1 MRVRDLLAREL
12 VAVDADAPLHT
23 IADQMRTQD
32 VGMIPILSGGKVV
45 GVVTDRD
52 LVLRVLAPISE
63 PAIMT
68 AWDVM
73 SRDPICIDEEATI
86 DRAAEVMQERRVRRL
101 VVLRNDGKPIGVV
114 SLSDMS
120 RYSEK
125 ALEVLRLLSI
135 KPHTIRYPEK
145 QVGSRTILMP

>member
-23 IADQMRTQD
+23 IADKMRAQD
-32 VGMIPILSGGKVV
+32 VGMIPILSAGKAV

-63 PAIMT
+63 PSIMT

-73 SRDPICIDEEATI
+73 SRDPICIDEEATLE
-86 DRAAEVMQERRVRRL
+86 RAAEVMQERRVRRL
-101 VVLRNDGKPIGVV
+101 IVIGHDGTPKGVV
-114 SLSDMS
+114 SLSDLS

-125 ALEVLRLLSI
+125 ALEVMRLLSI
-135 KPHTIRYPEK
+135 KPHNIRYPEK
-145 QVGSRTILMP
+145 PIGARRI

>member
-12 VAVDADAPLHT
+12 VAVDADAPLHS
-23 IADQMRTQD
+23 IADKMRTQD
-32 VGMIPILSGGKVV
+32 VGMIPILSAGKAV

-63 PAIMT
+63 PSIMT

-73 SRDPICIDEEATI
+73 SRDPICIDEEATLEK
-86 DRAAEVMQERRVRRL
+86 AAEVMQERRVRRL
-101 VVLRNDGKPIGVV
+101 IVVGHDGMPRGVV
-114 SLSDMS
+114 SVSDLS

-125 ALEVLRLLSI
+125 ALEVMRLLSI
-135 KPHTIRYPEK
+135 KPHNIRYPEK
-145 QVGSRTILMP
+145 PIGAGRI